1 MGHFFPRKASIN
13 LTSLFQCTNISSVF
27 SYSTKYVPR
36 LIFSIDIAPPCLVL
50 MSLVLL
56 KWSLTTSVLN
66 RVLPLLFHTFELLLG
81 WSVFVILHN
90 PQSIPFPLYI
100 SRFKFQS
107 LHLLTFLDQR
117 STYARIY
124 FPLAFFLKLMNLF
137 LHILNVCT
145 DSNYEF
151 RAVQCH

>member
-1 MGHFFPRKASIN
+1 MATFSTPKDSASSSNKLICNGALFPRKARIN

-36 LIFSIDIAPPCLVL
+36 LILSIDIAPPCLVL

-66 RVLPLLFHTFELLLG
+66 RVLLPLLFHTFELLLG

-90 PQSIPFPLYI
+90 PQSIPFPSIYI
-100 SRFKFQS
+100 TFQIPVS
-107 LHLLTFLDQR
+107 PPFDISGSKIHL
-117 STYARIY
+117 
-124 FPLAFFLKLMNLF
+124 
-137 LHILNVCT
+137 C
-145 DSNYEF
+145 
-151 RAVQCH
+151 